1 MNRRFTMVS
10 FAAGQTRG
18 KTGLGLV
25 GLPMILRSVAA
36 RGHHVVLILGGEP
49 STGWGQCVV
58 PDVAS
63 ALARKEGNG
72 TFGIVTAPAW
82 SNWSFS
88 PQVLW
93 RFNSL
98 IRSADFV
105 SLHSLYCFPILAGNL
120 LARFHGKPYGLWPH
134 GVLAPFQRTVSA
146 RKKKIYDWLFSRRI
160 LDDASVLFYSALGE
174 YDETQELHLRAPYVI
189 VPHGF
194 EAEAFATLPPRGRF
208 RSRFLGGHSGPVILF
223 LARLNPKKGLDLL
236 AKAMAHVVSR
246 RKDALLAIVGPADP
260 KSFEGRVRDWIRESG
275 VESQIVLTGVVDAST
290 RLEAFADADVFVLP
304 SHAENFGFSI
314 FEAMASRVPVVVSE
328 SVNYAREIGNCDA
341 GIAVPLD
348 PVRIADGILRLLD
361 DPALRSHMGG
371 NGVKLAK
378 SYSWDVNGDRVEQT
392 VTSILCNRPLPAE
405 LRL

>member
-1 MNRRFTMVS
+1 MVS
-10 FAAGQTRG
+10 FAGGQTSG
-18 KTGLGLV
+18 KTGMGLV

-36 RGHHVVLILGGEP
+36 RGHHVVLVLGGAPSAGWEP
-49 STGWGQCVV
+49 CVV

-63 ALARKEGNG
+63 ALARKEGDG
-72 TFGIVTAPAW
+72 TFGIVSVPAW
-82 SNWSFS
+82 STWSFS
-88 PQVLW
+88 PQIFW
-93 RFNSL
+93 QFNSL

-105 SLHSLYCFPILAGNL
+105 SLHSLYCFPILAGHR

-146 RKKKIYDWLFSRRI
+146 RKKKIYDRLFSRQI
-160 LDDASVLFYSALGE
+160 LDDASVLFYSATGE
-174 YDETQELHLRAPYVI
+174 YDETQELHLRPPYVI

-194 EAEAFATLPPRGRF
+194 EAEAFAALPPRGRF
-208 RSRFLGGHSGPVILF
+208 RSRFLGGHTGPVVLF

-236 AKAMAHVVSR
+236 AKAMARVVSR
-246 RKDALLAIVGPADP
+246 RKDTLLAIVGPPDP
-260 KSFEGRVRDWIRESG
+260 RSFEGRVRDWIRESG
-275 VESQIVLTGVVDAST
+275 VESQTVLTGLVDAST
-290 RLEAFADADVFVLP
+290 RLEALADADVFVLP

-328 SVNYAREIGNCDA
+328 TVNYASEIGDCRA
-341 GIAVPLD
+341 GLAVPLD
-348 PVRIADGILRLLD
+348 PERIADGILRLLD
-361 DPALRSHMGG
+361 DPALRSNMGE

-392 VTSILCNRPLPAE
+392 VNSILGNRPLPAE